1 MVLGVEDGN
10 LFYGMGNVLTQFA
23 NIFSGIV
30 FIYTETCFKK
40 IKLLCP
46 FTEGFYP
53 SAFMSQHTPRDILA
67 PSLSPFYART
77 LEDSQTRWGLSHF
90 QYRRGRPSVCAVLS
104 VWKLFIWFSARLCSN
119 MNWIVN
125 TREQLLMGA
134 QRLEGQNAPKAHVH
148 GATFTSFSGVRC
160 THNCPAL
167 RYGVSRG
174 ITSSVL
180 T

>member
-1 MVLGVEDGN
+1 
-10 LFYGMGNVLTQFA
+10 MGNVLTQFA

-90 QYRRGRPSVCAVLS
+90 QYRRGRPSVCSAECLEAVYLIFSSSLFQHELNCEHTRAAANGCPKTWGAKCPQGARAWCHLYEFFRSPLHSQLS
-104 VWKLFIWFSARLCSN
+104 SPAIRSESGHHIFCPH
-119 MNWIVN
+119 IV
-125 TREQLLMGA
+125 LAMIDGI
-134 QRLEGQNAPKAHVH
+134 
-148 GATFTSFSGVRC
+148 AT
-160 THNCPAL
+160 P
-167 RYGVSRG
+167 
-174 ITSSVL
+174 
-180 T
+180 